1 MTIPEIEEL
10 LEETRRLARAS
21 DKAQLNMALGV
32 LEVARQ
38 LSILNEQL
46 AGGAK
51 VSKAAAGK
59 KIAARNQEQETEFRC
74 LTF

>member
-46 AGGAK
+46 AGGA
-51 VSKAAAGK
+51 
-59 KIAARNQEQETEFRC
+59 R
-74 LTF
+74 